1 MSDASFGQIQGDK
14 LEVGKQGRG
23 LSGSKGAS
31 TCLITPASSLTKA
44 SGDHGACEG
53 IDHMMMGISIA
64 Y

>member
-1 MSDASFGQIQGDK
+1 MSDASFGLIQGDK

-31 TCLITPASSLTKA
+31 TCLITPASLTKQ
-44 SGDHGACEG
+44 SGDHGACEV
-53 IDHMMMGISIA
+53 IEHMMMGISIA